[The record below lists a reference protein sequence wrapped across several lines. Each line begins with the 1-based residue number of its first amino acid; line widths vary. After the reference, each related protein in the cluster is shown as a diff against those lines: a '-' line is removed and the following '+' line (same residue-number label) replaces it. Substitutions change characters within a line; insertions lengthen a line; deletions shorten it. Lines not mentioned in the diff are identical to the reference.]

1 MIDKFMTNSKE
12 ATKQQVLVRKE
23 KRARQVRITEE
34 TYNEL
39 AKLGDVTDD
48 FEDVIARL
56 LKFYK
61 EEHRK
66 QK

>member
-1 MIDKFMTNSKE
+1 MTNSKE

-23 KRARQVRITEE
+23 KRARQVRITEK

>member
-1 MIDKFMTNSKE
+1 MPTTIQAVKE
-12 ATKQQVLVRKE
+12 AMAKKE
-23 KRARQVRITEE
+23 RGAKRVRITDK

-56 LKFYK
+56 LKYYK
-61 EEHRK
+61 ERESK
-66 QK
+66 QRT

>member
-1 MIDKFMTNSKE
+1 MSTILQTVKE
-12 ATKQQVLVRKE
+12 TVVAKKE
-23 KRARQVRITEE
+23 RRARQIRITEK

-56 LKFYK
+56 LKHYK
-61 EEHRK
+61 ETK
-66 QK
+66 K